1 MRPGYSG
8 KDGRWLGVSAR
19 CRVIVYNTDMV
30 NKDELPSSVLDMATE
45 KWKGRVAF
53 VPTSG
58 SFQEQII
65 AIKLTKGRQA
75 ALDWL
80 KGLKKYGVVY
90 NGNTAAMKAVEHGN
104 VANGMVKKYYWFAVD
119 NDRKSGGEGKSMSV
133 RVVQVGR
140 LIIKKKRL

>member
-1 MRPGYSG
+1 MEFKRLLFRSLIEEGEHTPADVFYSEERPPVVKLEAKGLLSPIDPKTLKQMRPGYSG

-80 KGLKKYGVVY
+80 KGLKK
-90 NGNTAAMKAVEHGN
+90 
-104 VANGMVKKYYWFAVD
+104 
-119 NDRKSGGEGKSMSV
+119 
-133 RVVQVGR
+133 
-140 LIIKKKRL
+140 